1 MATLWFDEPE
11 KDTSQEPFDFMKPKP
26 KKNVPSTETTALLS
40 SRVSGTFRNKANDG
54 KCKYNA
60 KMYFKRLH
68 NSIHYLEANIEHT
81 NLLLGNMLLL

>member
-26 KKNVPSTETTALLS
+26 KKNVPSAETTALLS
-40 SRVSGTFRNKANDG
+40 SRVSGTFRNKTNDG
-54 KCKYNA
+54 KCNA
-60 KMYFKRLH
+60 KMCFKKLYKLV
-68 NSIHYLEANIEHT
+68 ILFNINMKPT